1 MFGFAAIAA
10 IAAMA
15 FIGASSASALSTL
28 LCKANETEC
37 KTAANQITHVHF
49 TDPSAIL
56 LATLLGVHVEIL
68 CAALFLGTVLGL
80 GTPQIIHG
88 NFSFGATGSCT
99 DLLSKEKCGEIKETS
114 ASGLLKILRLATE
127 PGEVTG
133 EGFQVLVECVG
144 LHCVYSAEGLKG
156 EAFGKSTGHGEGEV
170 RVLNQSVT
178 KVSGFLC
185 PSSAA
190 LTAHYQSLPN
200 EPIFL
205 KE

>member
-1 MFGFAAIAA
+1 M
-10 IAAMA
+10 
-15 FIGASSASALSTL
+15 
-28 LCKANETEC
+28 
-37 KTAANQITHVHF
+37 
-49 TDPSAIL
+49 
-56 LATLLGVHVEIL
+56 LATLLGVHMELL

-114 ASGLLKILRLATE
+114 ASGLLKILRLANE

-133 EGFQVLVECVG
+133 EGFQILFECVG
-144 LHCVYSAEGLKG
+144 LHCVYNEEGITG
-156 EAFGKSTGHGEGEV
+156 EAFGKSTGHGEGEI
-170 RVLNQSVT
+170 RSIGQTLH

-185 PSSAA
+185 PSQMN
-190 LTAHYQSLPN
+190 LTVHYQSLPS
-200 EPIFL
+200 EPVFF